1 MASTNRGELR
11 IDNIVERL
19 YGDVFGIPDEA
30 RNHREVLLTHL
41 TVKWMTEEETK
52 NPAKSAR
59 GGKSRGPYLCSD
71 AALASLR
78 RRNGCAARISRIS
91 WLPPCTATAA

>member
-19 YGDVFGIPDEA
+19 YGDVFGIPNEA
-30 RNHREVLLTHL
+30 RNHGEVLLTHL
-41 TVKWMTEEETK
+41 TAKWMTEEETK

-78 RRNGCAARISRIS
+78 RRRRPGG
-91 WLPPCTATAA
+91 T